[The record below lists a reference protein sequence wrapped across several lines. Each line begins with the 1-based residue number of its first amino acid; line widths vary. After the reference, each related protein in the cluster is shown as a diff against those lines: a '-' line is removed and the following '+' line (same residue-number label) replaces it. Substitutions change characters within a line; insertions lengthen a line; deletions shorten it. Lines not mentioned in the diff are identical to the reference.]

1 MTIAEFSN
9 EFDVLIDS
17 YRRFKDFDN
26 KQNLDSLDFNEYEKS
41 VFLTRAQ
48 EDIVIS
54 LYNGLNLTQD
64 SFEGSEEVRR
74 YLDTLV
80 KTVKSSSQLISI
92 DSGLNTNSVFFAL
105 PANNDLWFIVYEAVN
120 LQDDNLKCVGKQE
133 VPVIPT
139 KHDNLQKVLR
149 NPFRRPNERR
159 VLRLDLRGNMVELI
173 SKYHISDYIL
183 RYISKPEPIVL
194 VNLPDDVKIN
204 GVGTVNECKLNSV
217 IHRAILEKAVQFALT
232 SKLGTIQK

>member
-80 KTVKSSSQLISI
+80 KTIKTSTPLTNIT
-92 DSGLNTNSVFFAL
+92 SGANTNSVFFSL
-105 PANNDLWFIVYEAVN
+105 PTNIDVWFIVYEAVN
-120 LQDDNLKCVGKQE
+120 LEDDNLKCAGKQE
-133 VPVIPT
+133 VPVVPT

-159 VLRLDLRGNMVELI
+159 VLRLDLTGNMVELI
-173 SKYHISDYIL
+173 SKHHISDYIL

-217 IHRAILEKAVQFALT
+217 IHRSILEKAVQFALT

>member
-1 MTIAEFSN
+1 MTITEFSN

-17 YRRFKDFDN
+17 YRRFKDFDD

-48 EDIVIS
+48 EDIVVS

-80 KTVKSSSQLISI
+80 KTIKTSTSLTNIT
-92 DSGLNTNSVFFAL
+92 SGANANSVFFSL
-105 PANNDLWFIVYEAVN
+105 PTNTDVWFIVYEAVN
-120 LQDDNLKCVGKQE
+120 LQDNNLKCAGKQE
-133 VPVIPT
+133 VPVVPT

-159 VLRLDLRGNMVELI
+159 VLRLDLTGNMVELI
-173 SKYHISDYIL
+173 SKYNISDYIL

-217 IHRAILEKAVQFALT
+217 IHRSILEKAVQFALT

>member
-80 KTVKSSSQLISI
+80 KTIKTS
-92 DSGLNTNSVFFAL
+92 DSLTNITSGANANSVFFSL
-105 PANNDLWFIVYEAVN
+105 PTNTDVWFIVYEAVN
-120 LQDDNLKCVGKQE
+120 LEDNNLKCTGKQE
-133 VPVIPT
+133 VPVVPT

-159 VLRLDLRGNMVELI
+159 VLRLDLTGNMVELI

-217 IHRAILEKAVQFALT
+217 IHRSILEKAVQFALT

>member
-80 KTVKSSSQLISI
+80 KTIKTSTSLTNIT
-92 DSGLNTNSVFFAL
+92 SGANTNSVFFSL
-105 PANNDLWFIVYEAVN
+105 PTNTDVWFIVYEAVN
-120 LQDDNLKCVGKQE
+120 LEDDDLKCTGKQE
-133 VPVIPT
+133 VPVVPT

-159 VLRLDLRGNMVELI
+159 VLRLDLTGNMVELI
-173 SKYHISDYIL
+173 SKYNISDYIL

-204 GVGTVNECKLNSV
+204 GIGTVNECKLNSV
-217 IHRAILEKAVQFALT
+217 IHRSILEKAVQFALT